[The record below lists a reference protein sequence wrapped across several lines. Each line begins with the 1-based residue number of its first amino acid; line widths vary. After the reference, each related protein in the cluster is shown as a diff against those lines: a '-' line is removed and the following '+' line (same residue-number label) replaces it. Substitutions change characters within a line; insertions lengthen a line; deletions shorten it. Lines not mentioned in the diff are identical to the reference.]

1 MSRISPA
8 FAIVLG
14 MLTAMGPICTDLYL
28 PALPDISQQLGTSN
42 TRIQLSLTASL
53 IGLGLGQLFFG
64 PLSDRMGRKR
74 PLLLSLLLFIVSSVL
89 CATTQS
95 IYWLIFWRFIQG
107 IAGAGGSV
115 LSRAIA
121 RDKYHGTLLTQ
132 FFALLMTI
140 NGIAPIVSP
149 VLGGYITS
157 TLHWRALFWTMAVIG
172 VVLLLSAMLVL
183 KETLQEKNHG
193 DSLLKTSVNMLK
205 NKPFSTHC
213 FIQAFMLAGLFSYIG
228 SSSFVL
234 QNEYGLTAMQFS
246 LLFGFNGIGLIISAL
261 IFARLARRIDG
272 QKLLG
277 IGLVLAVIVAL
288 LTAFFAWRGMAMLAL
303 AGLFFTVAL
312 NSGISTI
319 AGSAAMNS
327 VEARDS
333 GTASALLGMLMFVFG
348 GIATPLSGIGGEAMW
363 KMCLAIVMAYSA
375 ALMIYLYGR
384 RHRQKCTKSLTKW
397 Q

>member
-8 FAIVLG
+8 YAIVLG
-14 MLTAMGPICTDLYL
+14 MLTAIGPICTDLYL
-28 PALPDISQQLGTSN
+28 PALPDITRQMDTTN
-42 TRIQLSLTASL
+42 TLTQLSLTASL

-89 CATTQS
+89 CASTQD
-95 IYWLIFWRFIQG
+95 IHWLIFWRFVQG

-121 RDKYHGTLLTQ
+121 RDKYQGTLLTQ

-140 NGIAPIVSP
+140 TGIAPIVSP
-149 VLGGYITS
+149 ILGGYITS
-157 TLHWRALFWTMAVIG
+157 LLHWRALFWTMAVIG
-172 VVLLLSAMLVL
+172 VVLVLCATLLL
-183 KETLQEKNHG
+183 KETLQEKSSG
-193 DSLLKTSVNMLK
+193 ESLLKTSLIVLK
-205 NKPFSTHC
+205 NRQFSTFC

-234 QNEYGLTAMQFS
+234 QNEYGLTPIQFS
-246 LLFGFNGIGLIISAL
+246 LVFGVNGVGMIISAL
-261 IFARLARRIDG
+261 IFARLARRISG
-272 QKLLG
+272 ATLLKNG
-277 IGLVLAVIVAL
+277 
-288 LTAFFAWRGMAMLAL
+288 LAL
-303 AGLFFTVAL
+303 AVLLALMTAVFAWLNMAVLALVGLFFTVAV

-327 VEARDS
+327 VDARHS

-348 GIATPLSGIGGEAMW
+348 GIATPLSGLGGEAMW
-363 KMCLAIVMAYSA
+363 KMSIAIVLAYSA
-375 ALMIYLYGR
+375 AMVIHICGR
-384 RHRQKCTKSLTKW
+384 QRKK
-397 Q
+397 